1 MPLWTLGCTH
11 LFELVFFS
19 DIYTQKCNGIPGL
32 YSGSI
37 FSFLRN
43 LSYCFPQ
50 WLHHLTYP
58 PQSTRVPFPPCPHQH
73 LLFVLFLMIA
83 IPTSLRCHFIVVLT
97 AFHWLLAMSSDFS
110 HGCSHLH
117 ILFGKKCLFSFTDHF
132 LIKLLLWCW
141 VLKTV
146 CMCWILLYYWSYHL
160 QIFSPIRYLAF
171 SFCGWFPLLGKSL

>member
-19 DIYTQKCNGIPGL
+19 DIYIQKCNGIPGL

-50 WLHHLTYP
+50 WLHHLTYA

-83 IPTSLRCHFIVVLT
+83 LLTSLRCHFIVVLT
-97 AFHWLLAMSSDFS
+97 AFSWWFMMLS
-110 HGCSHLH
+110 
-117 ILFGKKCLFSFTDHF
+117 
-132 LIKLLLWCW
+132 
-141 VLKTV
+141 
-146 CMCWILLYYWSYHL
+146 
-160 QIFSPIRYLAF
+160 IFSCIYWPF
-171 SFCGWFPLLGKSL
+171 VSFIKISIQTLCPFFNWLYFAVDLYGF